1 MKRTTIFAEDYLLDE
16 VKCLAKIQKTSVATV
31 VREALVSY
39 LAAHKQED
47 AAALSFIAIGASGE
61 SDIAERHEALLW
73 QK

>member
-16 VKCLAKIQKTSVATV
+16 VKCLARQQKTSVATV

-39 LAAHKQED
+39 LAVHKREQSAE
-47 AAALSFIAIGASGE
+47 LSFIAIGESGE
-61 SDIAERHEALLW
+61 SDIAERHEELLW

>member
-16 VKCLAKIQKTSVATV
+16 VKNLAKQQKSSVATI

-39 LAAHKQED
+39 LAAHKQEQS
-47 AAALSFIAIGASGE
+47 AGLSFIAIGESGE
-61 SDIAERHEALLW
+61 SDIAERHEELLW

>member
-16 VKCLAKIQKTSVATV
+16 VKSLARQQKTSVATV

-39 LAAHKQED
+39 LALHKQQLSGG
-47 AAALSFIAIGASGE
+47 LSFISIGASGE
-61 SDIAERHEALLW
+61 SDIAERHEELLW

>member
-16 VKCLAKIQKTSVATV
+16 VKSLAKQQKTSVATV

-39 LAAHKQED
+39 LAEHKQEQSEG
-47 AAALSFIAIGASGE
+47 LSFIAIGASGE
-61 SDIAERHEALLW
+61 TDIAERHEDLLW

>member
-16 VKCLAKIQKTSVATV
+16 VKYLAKQQKTSVATV

-39 LAAHKQED
+39 LAAHKQEENKD
-47 AAALSFIAIGASGE
+47 LSFIAIGESGE
-61 SDIAERHEALLW
+61 SDIAERHEELLW

>member
-16 VKCLAKIQKTSVATV
+16 LKCLARKQKTSVATI

-39 LAAHKQED
+39 LAVNRPEQPEE
-47 AAALSFIAIGASGE
+47 LSFIAIGESGE
-61 SDIAERHEALLW
+61 TDIAERHEELLW

>member
-16 VKCLAKIQKTSVATV
+16 VKSLAKKQKTSVATL

-39 LAAHKQED
+39 LAAHQEEKVD
-47 AAALSFIAIGASGE
+47 GLSFIAIGASGE
-61 SDIAERHEALLW
+61 SDIAERHEELLW

>member
-16 VKCLAKIQKTSVATV
+16 VKSLAKKQKTSVATV

-39 LAAHKQED
+39 LAVHKGEQ
-47 AAALSFIAIGASGE
+47 AAELSFIAIGASGE
-61 SDIAERHEALLW
+61 SDIAERHEELLW

>member
-16 VKCLAKIQKTSVATV
+16 VKSLAKLQKTSVATV

-39 LAAHKQED
+39 LAVHKQEQSEG
-47 AAALSFIAIGASGE
+47 LSFIAIGSSGQV
-61 SDIAERHEALLW
+61 DIAERHEELLW

>member
-16 VKCLAKIQKTSVATV
+16 VKSLAKKQKTSVATV

-39 LAAHKQED
+39 LATHKQEQSSH
-47 AAALSFIAIGASGE
+47 LSFIAIGSSGE
-61 SDIAERHEALLW
+61 SDIAERHEELLW

>member
-16 VKCLAKIQKTSVATV
+16 VKSLAKRQKTSVATV

-39 LAAHKQED
+39 LAVHKQEPT
-47 AAALSFIAIGASGE
+47 AGLSFIAIGASGE
-61 SDIAERHEALLW
+61 TDIAERHEDLLW